1 MRNRKFAS
9 TKVLAVLLT
18 VLSIGIIA
26 DGQTAGTAVAQENY
40 KIGPGDVIDVIVSK
54 NDILSRTGVR
64 VNNLGTVQLAMM
76 DADMPAACLTERQ
89 LADAVKEKYLK
100 LMVDPYVNVA
110 VREFNSNP
118 VAVLG
123 AVNSPGRFQ
132 LQRSIR
138 LVELL
143 TFVNGTSA
151 NAGRTVEILRNSR
164 RPRCEGT
171 KFVVPEDGEDEL
183 VSVDLSD
190 AFKGGEE
197 ANPIIVP
204 GDIVRISDAAQIN
217 AYILGNVKSGM
228 AINLKDP
235 VTLTQA
241 IAMAGGTTSGA
252 QLDKV
257 KIRRLIPGT
266 INRDEM
272 IANVKEI
279 NQRKRDDILLQ
290 PNDIVD
296 VPGPTGAKKFF
307 GDLLKTIVPTITQLP
322 VRVIP

>member
-54 NDILSRTGVR
+54 NEILSRTGVR
-64 VNNLGTVQLAMM
+64 VSNLGTVQLAMM

>member
-9 TKVLAVLLT
+9 TKVIAVLLS

-26 DGQTAGTAVAQENY
+26 VGQTAGTAVVQENY

-54 NDILSRTGVR
+54 NDILSRSGVR
-64 VNNLGTVQLAMM
+64 VSNLGTVQLAMM

-151 NAGRTVEILRNSR
+151 NAGRTAEILRNSR

-171 KFVVPEDGEDEL
+171 KFVVPDDGEDEL

-197 ANPIIVP
+197 ANPVIIP
-204 GDIVRISDAAQIN
+204 GDIIRVSDAAQIT
-217 AYILGNVKSGM
+217 AYILGNVRSSM
-228 AINLKDP
+228 AINLKEP

-257 KIRRLIPGT
+257 KIRRLVPGT

-279 NQRKRDDILLQ
+279 NLRKRDDILLL

>member
-1 MRNRKFAS
+1 MRIMSLGS
-9 TKVLAVLLT
+9 TKVLSVVISLLSTGAIFVVLN
-18 VLSIGIIA
+18 A
-26 DGQTAGTAVAQENY
+26 AAAVAQENY

-54 NDILSRTGVR
+54 NEILSRTGVR
-64 VNNLGTVQLAMM
+64 VSNLGTVQLAMM

-89 LADAVKEKYLK
+89 LADAIKERYLK

-123 AVNSPGRFQ
+123 SVNSPGRFQ

-143 TFVNGTSA
+143 TFVNGTTA
-151 NAGRTVEILRNSR
+151 NAGHTAEILRNSR
-164 RPRCEGT
+164 RPRCEGA
-171 KFVVPEDGEDEL
+171 KFVVPEEGEDEL
-183 VSVDLSD
+183 VSVNLAD
-190 AFKGGEE
+190 AFKGGDD
-197 ANPIIVP
+197 ANPVIVP
-204 GDIVRISDAAQIN
+204 GDIVRVSDAAQIN
-217 AYILGNVKSGM
+217 AYVLGNVKSSM
-228 AINLKDP
+228 AINLKEP

-257 KIRRLIPGT
+257 KIRRVIPGT
-266 INRDEM
+266 INREE
-272 IANVKEI
+272 IAVNVKEI

-296 VPGPTGAKKFF
+296 VPGPTGAKKIF
-307 GDLLKTIVPTITQLP
+307 GDILKTIVPTITQLP

>member
-1 MRNRKFAS
+1 MALFS
-9 TKVLAVLLT
+9 VLVTGAIEFGLT
-18 VLSIGIIA
+18 ATPAI
-26 DGQTAGTAVAQENY
+26 AQENY

-64 VNNLGTVQLAMM
+64 VSNLGTVQLAMM

-89 LADAVKEKYLK
+89 LADAIKERYLK

-143 TFVNGTSA
+143 TFVNGTTA
-151 NAGRTVEILRNSR
+151 NAGRTAEILRNSR
-164 RPRCEGT
+164 RPRCDGS
-171 KFVVPEDGEDEL
+171 KFVIPEDGDDEL
-183 VSVDLSD
+183 VSVELAD
-190 AFKGGEE
+190 AFKGGDE
-197 ANPIIVP
+197 ANPIIIP
-204 GDIVRISDAAQIN
+204 GDIIRVSDAAQIN
-217 AYILGNVKSGM
+217 AYILGNVKSSM
-228 AINLKDP
+228 AINLKEP

-257 KIRRLIPGT
+257 KIRRVIPGS

-290 PNDIVD
+290 PNDIID
-296 VPGPTGAKKFF
+296 VPGPTGAKKVF
-307 GDLLKTIVPTITQLP
+307 GDILKTLVPTFTQLP
-322 VRVIP
+322 IRVIP

>member
-1 MRNRKFAS
+1 MRNRKFS
-9 TKVLAVLLT
+9 SKKVLAVLLS

-26 DGQTAGTAVAQENY
+26 VGQTAGTAVVQENY

-54 NDILSRTGVR
+54 NDILSRSGVR
-64 VNNLGTVQLAMM
+64 VSNLGTVQLAMM

-151 NAGRTVEILRNSR
+151 NAGRTAEILRNSR

-197 ANPIIVP
+197 ANPVIIP
-204 GDIVRISDAAQIN
+204 GDIIRVSDASQIT
-217 AYILGNVKSGM
+217 AYILGNVRSSM
-228 AINLKDP
+228 AINLKEP

-241 IAMAGGTTSGA
+241 IAMAGGPTSGA
-252 QLDKV
+252 QLEKV
-257 KIRRLIPGT
+257 KIRRLVTGT
-266 INRDEM
+266 INREEM

-279 NQRKRDDILLQ
+279 NLRKRDDILLL

-322 VRVIP
+322 MRVIP